1 MIASLT
7 KKARRELREAVVA
20 SAFGASEDPL
30 DVRVQS
36 RLAPVIPSGFLG
48 AGGLALARCLEQGF
62 RGGSIVAGIV
72 ARGKHEV
79 SFGSAG
85 AGVLVHEGSTHIT
98 EYYLAS
104 FGAATVAVI
113 RVT

>member
-1 MIASLT
+1 MVTSLT
-7 KKARRELREAVVA
+7 KKARGELREPVVA
-20 SAFGASEDPL
+20 SAFGASEDSL

-36 RLAPVIPSGFLG
+36 RFAPIIPSGFLG

-62 RGGSIVAGIV
+62 RGGGIVAGIV

-85 AGVLVHEGSTHIT
+85 VGVLVHEGSTHIT
-98 EYYLAS
+98 EYYLGL
-104 FGAATVAVI
+104 FGAATVS
-113 RVT
+113 

>member
-1 MIASLT
+1 
-7 KKARRELREAVVA
+7 
-20 SAFGASEDPL
+20 
-30 DVRVQS
+30 
-36 RLAPVIPSGFLG
+36 
-48 AGGLALARCLEQGF
+48 
-62 RGGSIVAGIV
+62 
-72 ARGKHEV
+72 V